1 MDSDED
7 RQEGEKTGD
16 TPFAS
21 KLGEIIL
28 MTDHNPSR
36 KEILEA
42 KKQQL
47 RNLGMIK

>member
-1 MDSDED
+1 MDSEE
-7 RQEGEKTGD
+7 REEREKTGD
-16 TPFAS
+16 APFSS
-21 KLGEIIL
+21 KLGEITL
-28 MTDHNPSR
+28 MTDHIPTK